1 MKKLLF
7 ACCLLQLGFAQA
19 QRILTTPPS
28 GGNKK
33 AMVGEQIG
41 LTTITIHYD
50 RPAVKGREGRIWG
63 QLVQPGFFD
72 QGFGNAKAAP
82 WRAGA
87 NETTI
92 ITFDKD
98 VTIEGKPLKAG
109 KYGLYIAY
117 GPEQST
123 LIFSHD
129 YQSWGSYY
137 YDPKN
142 DALRVTVKPVA
153 TAQSTEWMRYDF
165 SNQTESAATI
175 SLLWEKLAI
184 PFRVE
189 TDLVQQQID
198 LYRKELRT
206 DKGFYWS
213 PWQQA
218 AQWCLDRNV
227 NLEEALQWA
236 DTSISTSL
244 GNRNFT
250 TLSTRARILERLGKT
265 TEAAAGMKEALNM
278 GDMNQVHQYGRLLLQ
293 QKKNAEAVEVFKL
306 NLQKNPG
313 QYTTLMGMARGYS
326 AIGDYKKALEMAEK
340 ALPLA
345 PPGANKTFVERALTL
360 LKEGKDIN

>member
-7 ACCLLQLGFAQA
+7 VCCLLNIGFVQA

-33 AMVGEQIG
+33 AMTGEQIG
-41 LTTITIHYD
+41 LTTVTIHYD
-50 RPAVKGREGRIWG
+50 RPAVKGREGKIWG

-72 QGFGNAKAAP
+72 QGFGNTAAAP

-87 NETTI
+87 NETTVI
-92 ITFDKD
+92 EFDKD

-109 KYGLYIAY
+109 KYGFYIAY
-117 GPEQST
+117 GAEQST
-123 LIFSHD
+123 LIFSYDH
-129 YQSWGSYY
+129 QSWGSYY
-137 YDPKN
+137 YDPKK

-153 TAQSTEWMRYDF
+153 TAQSTEWLRYDF

-175 SLLWEKLAI
+175 SLMWEKLAI

-189 TDLVQQQID
+189 TDLVQQQLGI
-198 LYRKELRT
+198 YRQELRT
-206 DKGFYWS
+206 DKGFYWA

-218 AQWCLDRNV
+218 AQWCLDKNV

-236 DTSISTSL
+236 DTAVNTTL
-244 GNRNFT
+244 GDRNFA
-250 TLSTRARILERLGKT
+250 TLSTRARILEKLGRSA
-265 TEAAAGMKEALNM
+265 EAATGMKDALNM
-278 GDMNQVHQYGRLLLQ
+278 GNMNQIHQYARQLLQ
-293 QKKNAEAVEVFKL
+293 QKKNTEALEIFKL

-313 QYTTLMGMARGYS
+313 QFTPLLGMARAYS
-326 AIGDYKKALEMAEK
+326 AVGDYKKALEMAEK

>member
-1 MKKLLF
+1 MKPLLLI
-7 ACCLLQLGFAQA
+7 CCLLTLGFAKA

-41 LTTITIHYD
+41 LTNVTIQYD
-50 RPAVKGREGRIWG
+50 RPAVKGREGKIWG

-72 QGFGNAKAAP
+72 LGFGNTTAAP

-109 KYGLYIAY
+109 KYGFYIAY
-117 GPEQST
+117 GADQST
-123 LIFSHD
+123 LIFSSD

-137 YDPKN
+137 YDSKN
-142 DALRVTVKPVA
+142 DVLRVTVKPV
-153 TAQSTEWMRYDF
+153 STIVSAEWLRYDF
-165 SNQTESAATI
+165 SNQTEAGATV

-189 TDLVQQQID
+189 TDLVQHQLD
-198 LYRKELRT
+198 SYRKELRT
-206 DKGFYWS
+206 DKGFYWV

-218 AQWCLDRNV
+218 AQWCLDKNV
-227 NLEEALQWA
+227 NLNEALLWA
-236 DTSISTSL
+236 DTSVNASL
-244 GNRNFT
+244 GERNFL
-250 TLSTRARILERLGKT
+250 TLSTRAKILEKLGKKE
-265 TEAAAGMKEALNM
+265 EAEAGMKDAISM
-278 GDMNQVHQYGRLLLQ
+278 GNMNQLHQYARQLMQ
-293 QKKNAEAVEVFKL
+293 QKKNTEALEIFKL
-306 NLQKNPG
+306 NLQKNPNQFTPLIG
-313 QYTTLMGMARGYS
+313 LARGYS
-326 AIGDYKKALEMAEK
+326 ALGEYKKALEMAEK

-345 PPGANKTFVERALTL
+345 PAGANRSFTERAISL

>member
-1 MKKLLF
+1 MKKLLL
-7 ACCLLQLGFAQA
+7 ACCLLNIGFVQA

-41 LTTITIHYD
+41 LTTVTIRYD
-50 RPAVKGREGRIWG
+50 RPAVKGREGKIWG

-72 QGFGNAKAAP
+72 QGFGNTTAAP

-92 ITFDKD
+92 IEFDKD

-109 KYGLYIAY
+109 SYGFYIAY
-117 GPEQST
+117 GAEQST

-129 YQSWGSYY
+129 NQSWGSYY
-137 YDPKN
+137 YDPRK

-153 TAQSTEWMRYDF
+153 TNQSTEWLRYDF
-165 SNQTESAATI
+165 SNQTESAATV
-175 SLLWEKLAI
+175 SLLWDKLAI

-189 TDLVQQQID
+189 TDLIQQQLD
-198 LYRKELRT
+198 LYRRELRT

-218 AQWCLDRNV
+218 AQWCLDKNV

-236 DTSISTSL
+236 DTSVNAAL
-244 GNRNFT
+244 GDRNFA
-250 TLSTRARILERLGKT
+250 TLSTRARILEKLGRT
-265 TEAAAGMKEALNM
+265 AEAAAGMKDALNM
-278 GDMNQVHQYGRLLLQ
+278 GNMNQIHQYARQLLQ
-293 QKKNAEAVEVFKL
+293 QKKNNEALEIFKL

-313 QYTTLMGMARGYS
+313 QFTTLLGMARGYS
-326 AIGDYKKALEMAEK
+326 AVGDYKKALEMAEK

-345 PPGANKTFVERALTL
+345 PAGANKTFVERAVAL

>member
-7 ACCLLQLGFAQA
+7 VCCLLSIGFVQA

-33 AMVGEQIG
+33 AITGEQIG
-41 LTTITIHYD
+41 LTTVTIHYD
-50 RPAVKGREGRIWG
+50 RPAVKGREGKIWG

-72 QGFGNAKAAP
+72 QGFGNTAAAP

-87 NETTI
+87 NETTVME
-92 ITFDKD
+92 FDKD

-109 KYGLYIAY
+109 KYGFYIAF
-117 GPEQST
+117 GNEQST
-123 LIFSHD
+123 LIFSYDH
-129 YQSWGSYY
+129 QSWGSYY
-137 YDPKN
+137 YDPKK

-153 TAQSTEWMRYDF
+153 TTQSTEWLRYDF

-175 SLLWEKLAI
+175 SLMWEKLAI

-189 TDLVQQQID
+189 TDLVQQQLA
-198 LYRKELRT
+198 LYREELRT
-206 DKGFYWS
+206 DKGFYWA

-218 AQWCLDRNV
+218 AQWCLDKNV

-236 DTSISTSL
+236 DTAVNATL
-244 GNRNFT
+244 GERNFA
-250 TLSTRARILERLGKT
+250 TLSTRAKILEKIGRT
-265 TEAAAGMKEALNM
+265 AEAATGMKDALNM
-278 GDMNQVHQYGRLLLQ
+278 GNMNQVHQYARQLLQ
-293 QKKNAEAVEVFKL
+293 QKKNTEALEIFKL

-313 QYTTLMGMARGYS
+313 QFTPLLGMARAYS
-326 AIGDYKKALEMAEK
+326 AVGDYKKALEMAEK

-345 PPGANKTFVERALTL
+345 PPGANKTFVERALAL